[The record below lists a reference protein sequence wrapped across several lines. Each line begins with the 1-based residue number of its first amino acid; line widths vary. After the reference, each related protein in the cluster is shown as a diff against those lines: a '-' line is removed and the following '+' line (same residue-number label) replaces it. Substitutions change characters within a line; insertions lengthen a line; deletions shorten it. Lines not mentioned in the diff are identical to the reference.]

1 MTGSEWLIGIMAGIG
16 LAAATG
22 FRVFLPMFM
31 LSLAAHLH
39 WLSLNPHLAWLGSK
53 TALVILGVAT
63 VAEIMA
69 YLIPWIDH
77 LLDTI
82 AIPLAGLAGTLAVAA
97 VLKDTDPALTWALAL
112 IAGGGTATA
121 VQTSTSATRLTSTA
135 TTGGLANPLFSSVE
149 SFISLILSVLSI
161 VAPLLAI
168 LILLLLFWAVYRLF
182 RKKKN
187 RKNT

>member
-1 MTGSEWLIGIMAGIG
+1 MSTGEWLIGIMAGIG

-63 VAEIMA
+63 MAEVLA
-69 YLIPWIDH
+69 YLIPWVDH
-77 LLDTI
+77 LLDVI
-82 AIPLAGLAGTLAVAA
+82 AMPLAGIAGTLAVAA

-121 VQTSTSATRLTSTA
+121 VQTSTSATRVTSTA
-135 TTGGLANPLFSSVE
+135 TTGGLANPLFSTAE
-149 SFISLILSVLSI
+149 SFMSLVLSI
-161 VAPLLAI
+161 LSIMAPLLA
-168 LILLLLFWAVYRLF
+168 LIVLLLIFWLIRRLF
-182 RKKKN
+182 RRKK
-187 RKNT
+187 TT